1 MRYLSPFIILTG
13 CALIL
18 SGCVTTNES
27 KQALSTTNYE
37 TSTSNIQLGVAYLD
51 KGESSLAKQKFM
63 AALQAS
69 PDLPASW
76 YAMAYYHEVTG
87 KEDLADQE
95 FRKAIALAPDSG
107 ETHNNYGTFLCR
119 NGKYKQAIE
128 QFKLAVSK
136 PRYTQ
141 DGSAYENA
149 GICALQIPDK
159 IAAMHYFQKA
169 LVNDPNLPNALL
181 HLGELSYQNKD
192 YVTARNCLKRYKT
205 LHEPNRDSKALAIQL
220 AKVTRRHGQV
230 TTGNKMV
237 NSRFN
242 EMAPPIHS

>member
-1 MRYLSPFIILTG
+1 MRYLTPFIIVTG
-13 CALIL
+13 CAITL

-51 KGESSLAKQKFM
+51 KGESALAKQKFM

-69 PDLPASW
+69 PELPASW

-87 KEDLADQE
+87 KEGLADQE
-95 FRKAIALAPDSG
+95 FRKAIDLAPDSG

-119 NGKYKQAIE
+119 NGKYKQAIK
-128 QFKLAVSK
+128 QFNLAVSK

-159 IAAMHYFQKA
+159 TEAMHYFQKA
-169 LVNDPNLPNALL
+169 LLNDPNLPNALL
-181 HLGELSYQNKD
+181 HLGQLSFENKD
-192 YVTARNCLKRYKT
+192 YVTARNCLKRYVT
-205 LHEPNRDSKALAIQL
+205 MHEPNRDSNALAIQL
-220 AKVTRRHGQV
+220 AKVTRNHGRISS
-230 TTGNKMV
+230 GNKIV
-237 NSRFN
+237 NLRFN
-242 EMAPPIHS
+242 EMRAPTHS